1 MRLFIKIFKIG
12 CLAYHLPKLGLE
24 QKIYIMNKIGKQFV
38 LLLLAGIIGGIIGVG
53 IVMSMDKNDKLSS
66 NDSPGKLTKFTV
78 DQITLPTFDFS
89 AVAEHITPTVVHIK
103 TKMDISAMEN
113 PHSGN
118 PLFDFFDPK
127 MFQYP
132 QSGSGSGVII
142 SADGYI
148 VTNNHVVA
156 DADEIEVSL
165 YDRRTFKATVI
176 GLDPQT
182 DLALIKIDAQDLPT
196 LEYGNSEELKV
207 GEWVLAL
214 GNPFNLNS
222 TVTAGIVSAKAR
234 SIGILGGGSSIE
246 SYIQTDAAVNP
257 GNSGGALV
265 NVEGK
270 LIGINSAIA
279 SRSGQYEGYSFA
291 VPSNIVIK
299 VIDDIKKYGKV
310 QRGLLGVNITE
321 VSPEIAKENKLKS
334 PIGVYVA
341 DVLSEGAAKEAGI
354 KTGDIIIKVG
364 DKEVNSVPELQQE
377 VSMNRPGDV
386 IDVTVLR
393 NATEK
398 VFKAKL
404 KDFKGNTEIIIDK
417 TDELQR
423 ELGAEFADLTPAE
436 KSKMGIENGVR
447 VSNISGGKMK
457 SAGIP
462 RNFVITKIDHKK
474 VYKVEDVYEYLSSAK
489 EGVLIE
495 GIEPDGS
502 KGYYGFGLND

>member
-1 MRLFIKIFKIG
+1 
-12 CLAYHLPKLGLE
+12 
-24 QKIYIMNKIGKQFV
+24 MNKIGKQFA
-38 LLLLAGIIGGIIGVG
+38 LLLIAGILGAVIGVS
-53 IVMSMDKNDKLSS
+53 IVMSFNKNDKISS
-66 NDSPGKLTKFTV
+66 NDNPGKLTKFTV

-89 AVAEHITPTVVHIK
+89 AIAERITPTVVHIK
-103 TKMDISAMEN
+103 TTIDAGSREN

-118 PLFDFFDPK
+118 PFFDFFDPK

-142 SADGYI
+142 SEDGYI
-148 VTNNHVVA
+148 VTNNHVIA

-165 YDRRTFKATVI
+165 HDKRTFKADVI
-176 GLDPQT
+176 GRDPQT
-182 DLALIKIDAQDLPT
+182 DLALVKIDAKDLPS
-196 LEYGNSEELKV
+196 LEYGNSDDLKV

-246 SYIQTDAAVNP
+246 SFIQTDAAVNP

-291 VPSNIVIK
+291 VPSNIVTK

-321 VSPEIAKENKLKS
+321 VTPEIAKENKLKS
-334 PIGVYVA
+334 LIGVYVA
-341 DVLSEGAAKEAGI
+341 DVLSESAANEAGI
-354 KTGDIIIKVG
+354 KNGDIIIKID

-386 IDVTVLR
+386 IAVTVLR
-393 NATEK
+393 NSSEK
-398 VFKAKL
+398 TFKAKL
-404 KDFKGNTEIIIDK
+404 KDFKGNTEIVIDQS
-417 TDELQR
+417 DELRR
-423 ELGAEFADLTPAE
+423 ELGAEFTELTSTE

-447 VSNISGGKMK
+447 VSSISAGKMR
-457 SAGIP
+457 SAGISK
-462 RNFVITKIDHKK
+462 NFVITKIDRKK
-474 VYKVEDVYEYLSSAK
+474 VYKVADVFEFLSSAK

-502 KGYYGFGLND
+502 KGYYGFGMSD